1 MVVDGHKECKSEETI
16 FFTKNACHFISTIT
30 KSYGESSNVCTY
42 IKCVIKMMA
51 MKAKTFSLKAYKLDF
66 CRVPFFFT
74 LPALFFSLLHFT
86 GKSDRLLTG
95 KKSAYTHIFS
105 NVMTW
110 SSKVKSPY
118 TGPDIHI
125 TTVLFWKLSKNEYT
139 HLCKCI

>member
-1 MVVDGHKECKSEETI
+1 MGIKSAKVKKL
-16 FFTKNACHFISTIT
+16 FFLQKNACHFISTIT

-95 KKSAYTHIFS
+95 KKSAYTHLFS

-110 SSKVKSPY
+110 SSKVKKP
-118 TGPDIHI
+118 IHW
-125 TTVLFWKLSKNEYT
+125 TRYT
-139 HLCKCI
+139 HYDSTFLKT